1 MARFGRRP
9 FDVARREEDDPLDK
23 AMAPP
28 PNETPE
34 EREKRLA
41 DEAEAQR
48 RSDAIDEEIN
58 KQRLAEK
65 REPHIRILL
74 LGQSESGKSTT
85 LKNFQLM
92 NSPKAFRNERASWR
106 AVVQLNVV
114 RSIRTILGV
123 MSEASG
129 RSTPM
134 TISRPGSPEPDA
146 DSSPLSPELLKLKMR
161 LAPLQQVEEALLRK
175 LSPPGSM
182 DFEATHLA
190 PVTNL
195 PYATRSSRFTREV
208 AVHSNSQWKGAF
220 SRFMASVRTSLDSM
234 DVDFASDPNDPGVV
248 LNACIEDMI
257 KLWTD
262 PTIQSLLK
270 TYKVRL
276 EDKAGFFLDSLHR
289 VASLN
294 YVPTDDDI
302 LRARLKTLGV
312 SEHRFKFKAAGN
324 MVSND
329 WRIYDV
335 GGARYLRAAWVPYFD
350 NMDAIIFLAPISA
363 FDEVL
368 VEDTSVNRLEDS
380 VLLWKSTVSN
390 KLLEKSQ
397 TVLFLN
403 KIDLLRAKLEAGIE
417 FGHYVVSYGDKP
429 NEYDAVSAYL
439 KKKFAGVHKQYSPVP
454 RILYCHLTTM
464 TDAKSTQNILAN
476 VIYQSI
482 YKFVV
487 LSSVTDDKWTVYMGL
502 SDSEG
507 RWWKG
512 SWEDHDVHAILGSK
526 ASDKLIEEFADQL
539 AKLFVEGE
547 LYISNWSTAPGT
559 QIKLTLGPG
568 AKRPMHISLE
578 ELSPSQAAE
587 FATGIFLDIA
597 LQAKSR
603 KCRLHGSSISFQ
615 SSSTSSVPLRAQEAK
630 PTLQTCVSDSSKKPE
645 PPIASSSRA
654 TSKAATAARTVETEP
669 KADPAKKRATAP
681 EKPAAPPAPRPQK
694 GASLANPNKK
704 ARKYKAIEFESDSE

>member
-9 FDVARREEDDPLDK
+9 FDVARREDDDPLDK

-48 RSDAIDEEIN
+48 RSDAIDEELN
-58 KQRLAEK
+58 RQRLAEK
-65 REPHIRILL
+65 RESHIRILL
-74 LGQSESGKSTT
+74 LERIRYCLNFFIHANEAYCSSGKSTT

-92 NSPKAFRNERASWR
+92 NSPKAFRDERASWR

-123 MSEASG
+123 MSEAGG
-129 RSTPM
+129 RSTPL
-134 TISRPGSPEPDA
+134 TIHDLSR
-146 DSSPLSPELLKLKMR
+146 PELLKLKMR
-161 LAPLQQVEEALLRK
+161 LAPLQQVEEGLLRK

-195 PYATRSSRFTREV
+195 PYATRSSKFTREV

-234 DVDFASDPNDPGVV
+234 DVDYTGDPNDPGVV
-248 LNACIEDMI
+248 LNACAEDMI

-262 PTIQSLLK
+262 PTIQALLK
-270 TYKVRL
+270 VYKVRL
-276 EDKAGFFLDSLHR
+276 EDKAGFFLDSLQR
-289 VASLN
+289 VTASN

-312 SEHRFKFKAAGN
+312 SEHRFRFKAAATTGRF
-324 MVSND
+324 MTWEGLVTWQVRTLQLHCDYAND
-329 WRIYDV
+329 SYFPQ
-335 GGARYLRAAWVPYFD
+335 RAAWAPYFD

-380 VLLWKSTVSN
+380 VLLWKSTISN
-390 KLLEKSQ
+390 KLLERSQ

-429 NEYDAVSAYL
+429 NDYDAVSTYL
-439 KKKFAGVHKQYSPVP
+439 RKKFAGVHKQYSPSP
-454 RILYCHLTTM
+454 RLLYCHLTTM

-476 VIYQSI
+476 VKDI
-482 YKFVV
+482 V
-487 LSSVTDDKWTVYMGL
+487 L
-502 SDSEG
+502 
-507 RWWKG
+507 R
-512 SWEDHDVHAILGSK
+512 
-526 ASDKLIEEFADQL
+526 Q
-539 AKLFVEGE
+539 
-547 LYISNWSTAPGT
+547 N
-559 QIKLTLGPG
+559 
-568 AKRPMHISLE
+568 
-578 ELSPSQAAE
+578 
-587 FATGIFLDIA
+587 
-597 LQAKSR
+597 LQ
-603 KCRLHGSSISFQ
+603 Q
-615 SSSTSSVPLRAQEAK
+615 SSLV
-630 PTLQTCVSDSSKKPE
+630 
-645 PPIASSSRA
+645 
-654 TSKAATAARTVETEP
+654 
-669 KADPAKKRATAP
+669 
-681 EKPAAPPAPRPQK
+681 
-694 GASLANPNKK
+694 
-704 ARKYKAIEFESDSE
+704 